1 MLETCGLGVRKR
13 IGSEDPEALM
23 ETPHESVAV
32 RPARRVRL
40 IEHRG
45 VVVAYP
51 EPHRT
56 PVLPA
61 GWAPLSR
68 DQQDAVLRACD
79 AASECLIF
87 RLGSLWE
94 PGCEYRVYHLGT
106 ENWAGLSVVCKFA
119 VAGHTAASPCNEQL
133 LGLAWDPMGA
143 LRIATDFFNWD
154 LEAHGQSW
162 RLYVQESS
170 VDRVARVPASG
181 A

>member
-1 MLETCGLGVRKR
+1 MDTSNQP
-13 IGSEDPEALM
+13 IG
-23 ETPHESVAV
+23 V

-40 IEHRG
+40 IEHGG

-68 DQQDAVLRACD
+68 EQQEAVQRACD
-79 AASECLIF
+79 GAPDCLIF
-87 RLGSLWE
+87 KLGSLWE
-94 PGCEYRVYHLGT
+94 PGCEYRVYRLAT
-106 ENWAGLSVVCKFA
+106 EQWAGLSVVCKFA
-119 VAGHTAASPCNEQL
+119 ADLRRAGDSPAGTPLCNRQL
-133 LGLAWDPMGA
+133 LGLAWKPLVA

-162 RLYVQESS
+162 RLSVQEQA
-170 VDRVARVPASG
+170 VET
-181 A
+181 

>member
-1 MLETCGLGVRKR
+1 
-13 IGSEDPEALM
+13 
-23 ETPHESVAV
+23 
-32 RPARRVRL
+32 VRL

-56 PVLPA
+56 PVLPG

-68 DQQDAVLRACD
+68 EQQDAVLRACD
-79 AASECLIF
+79 AANDCLIF

-94 PGCEYRVYHLGT
+94 PGCEYRVYRLTT
-106 ENWAGLSVVCKFA
+106 EQWAGLSVVCKYA
-119 VAGHTAASPCNEQL
+119 TPGHAHAAPCNALL
-133 LGLAWDPMGA
+133 LGLAWEPMRA

-162 RLYVQESS
+162 RLDVTESS
-170 VDRVARVPASG
+170 VDRLSMAPASG

>member
-1 MLETCGLGVRKR
+1 
-13 IGSEDPEALM
+13 M
-23 ETPHESVAV
+23 ERTEESVAV

-68 DQQDAVLRACD
+68 DQQEAVQRACD
-79 AASECLIF
+79 AAPDCLIF

-94 PGCEYRVYHLGT
+94 PGCEYRVYRLAT
-106 ENWAGLSVVCKFA
+106 EQWAGLSVVCKFA
-119 VAGHTAASPCNEQL
+119 APHHTHGSPCNAQL
-133 LGLAWDPMGA
+133 LGLAWDPICA

-162 RLYVQESS
+162 RLNVHDTAAEHGHI
-170 VDRVARVPASG
+170 APASG